1 MDNLLDRNDR
11 QPHSQPHS
19 QPYSQPFR
27 CDTDDRRAYPSC
39 PEQHS
44 DDPRAGHV
52 DPYGGGDYR
61 V

>member
-1 MDNLLDRNDR
+1 MDNLLGKCDRK
-11 QPHSQPHS
+11 H
-19 QPYSQPFR
+19 
-27 CDTDDRRAYPSC
+27 TDDRRAYPSC

-61 V
+61 A